1 MGLFKKHTPGMVIAF
16 DRVVEHG
23 QQETENEFRD
33 HLNLIINAVAK
44 DDTYSINEKLK
55 IYERMSQLSNCLPK
69 ERRKY
74 AKKVHNALK

>member
-1 MGLFKKHTPGMVIAF
+1 MGLFRKHTPGMVAAF

-23 QQETENEFRD
+23 QHETENEFRN

-44 DDTYSINEKLK
+44 DDTYSTNEKLK
-55 IYERMSQLSNCLPK
+55 IYELMSKLSNCGPN

-74 AKKVHNALK
+74 AKKVHNSLK